1 MNLYDTSNPLKFTYA
16 GMAIAVVF
24 GAPLVY
30 GGIALLFGM
39 AWFYAARAF
48 GQERLP
54 DWRGM
59 SANFYRDAFFIGL
72 GGCGTLLGLERV
84 LVAASAHWP
93 TVHRSLPA
101 SFGQEFDAFLPAAS
115 LTGGTLEHSLLMTGI
130 VVAVAAFVAAQVR
143 HTGLRILLLLLGALS
158 VAPGN
163 WGSPAD
169 LAKQFLAR
177 LILLSVLVI
186 GVRYVMRFNVL
197 GCFLVVA
204 GTSLFGGAAELLSQP
219 DSFYRENGYAVLLA
233 LVLLFAW
240 PFVAWRIGSSTN
252 FREAPAS
259 GISTVN

>member
-1 MNLYDTSNPLKFTYA
+1 
-16 GMAIAVVF
+16 
-24 GAPLVY
+24 
-30 GGIALLFGM
+30 M

-72 GGCGTLLGLERV
+72 GGSATLLGLERV

-130 VVAVAAFVAAQVR
+130 VVAVAAFVPAQVR

-177 LILLSVLVI
+177 LILLSVLVV
-186 GVRYVMRFNVL
+186 GVRYVMRFNIL

-219 DSFYRENGYAVLLA
+219 DSFIARMAMLFCWRWFCSSPGPLSPGVWAVRRTLARVPLQASQRSTKASKRSKEPGIRCIPETKSTGWPLL
-233 LVLLFAW
+233 LM
-240 PFVAWRIGSSTN
+240 GSGAHP
-252 FREAPAS
+252 RA
-259 GISTVN
+259 